1 MEWGLKNRISSI
13 IKPQDRRALMLA
25 VDHGYFLGPTEK
37 LENPRK
43 VIAPLLK
50 YCDSLMLTRGVQ
62 RSSVSPTTGTPMV
75 LRVSGGSSIIGDD
88 LSQEDITVSVED
100 AIRLNAS
107 ALAISI
113 FVGSK
118 YEYQTIVNLGR
129 LVNEATKYGLPV
141 LAVTAVGKD
150 LGKDAR
156 YLSLACRI
164 AAEQGAH
171 IVKTYY
177 CDNFEKVVQSCP
189 VPIIVAG
196 GKKIPERDALQLTY
210 NAIKCGAVGVDM
222 GRNIWQSEHPVSMI
236 RAVRAIVHEDLNVE
250 QAFELYKDL
259 VSKESPKTANTLNQN
274 RPNNVNRNK
283 PKKTDSNRPTQ
294 NRPTQNRPTQ
304 NRPTQNRPTQNRP
317 TQNRPTQNRP
327 TQNRPNNVNKN
338 KPKKTDSNKPAQNKP
353 VQTKPTEP
361 PSQKIDSKKPT
372 SDKPAQA
379 ASDKPAQN
387 KPVQT
392 KPTEPPSQKIDSK
405 KPTSDKPAQAAS
417 DKPAQNKP
425 VQTKPTEPPSQK
437 IDSKKPT
444 SDKPA
449 QAASDKPAQNKPV
462 QTKPTEP
469 PSQKI
474 DSKKPTSD
482 KPAQAASDKPAQAAS
497 DKPAQAA
504 SDKPAQNKPV
514 QTKPTEPPSQKI
526 DSKKPTSDKP
536 AQAASE
542 ESN

>member
-1 MEWGLKNRISSI
+1 MEWGLRNRISSI

-62 RSSVSPTTGTPMV
+62 RSSVSPTTDTPMV

-118 YEYQTIVNLGR
+118 YEYQTIVNLGK

-210 NAIKCGAVGVDM
+210 NAIKGGAVGVDM

-250 QAFELYKDL
+250 QAFKLYKDL
-259 VSKESPKTANTLNQN
+259 VSKESTKTANTLNQN
-274 RPNNVNRNK
+274 RPNNVN
-283 PKKTDSNRPTQ
+283 
-294 NRPTQNRPTQ
+294 
-304 NRPTQNRPTQNRP
+304 
-317 TQNRPTQNRP
+317 
-327 TQNRPNNVNKN
+327 KN
-338 KPKKTDSNKPAQNKP
+338 KPKKTGSNRPAQNRPAQNRPAQNRPAQNRPAQNRPAQNKP

-361 PSQKIDSKKPT
+361 PSQKIDSKNLLLTNQHKPLLT
-372 SDKPAQA
+372 NQHKPLLTNQH
-379 ASDKPAQN
+379 KPLLTNQH
-387 KPVQT
+387 KPLLTNQH
-392 KPTEPPSQKIDSK
+392 KPLLTNQH
-405 KPTSDKPAQAAS
+405 KPLLTNQHKPLLTNQH
-417 DKPAQNKP
+417 KPLLTNQHKP
-425 VQTKPTEPPSQK
+425 LLTNQHKPLLTNQH
-437 IDSKKPT
+437 KPLLT
-444 SDKPA
+444 NQHKPLLTN
-449 QAASDKPAQNKPV
+449 QHKPLLTNQHKPLLTN
-462 QTKPTEP
+462 QHKPLLKNLINYNP
-469 PSQKI
+469 CRFYLSI
-474 DSKKPTSD
+474 FDR
-482 KPAQAASDKPAQAAS
+482 
-497 DKPAQAA
+497 
-504 SDKPAQNKPV
+504 
-514 QTKPTEPPSQKI
+514 
-526 DSKKPTSDKP
+526 
-536 AQAASE
+536 
-542 ESN
+542 